1 MSDDSKLQGLSFGR
15 SLQVAW
21 KITTIYSVDHPAL
34 QASLQQTFARLQT
47 LLVGR
52 PRFTFGFSDGRIL
65 LDNVLTKDVSLAAL
79 EAEFGIPMPR
89 EHGHD
94 VVDAIRAINL

>member
-21 KITTIYSVDHPAL
+21 KVTTIYSVDHPAL
-34 QASLQQTFARLQT
+34 QASLQQTFARLQP

-79 EAEFGIPMPR
+79 EAEFKKRDIAALAFSSGVTIT
-89 EHGHD
+89 D
-94 VVDAIRAINL
+94 